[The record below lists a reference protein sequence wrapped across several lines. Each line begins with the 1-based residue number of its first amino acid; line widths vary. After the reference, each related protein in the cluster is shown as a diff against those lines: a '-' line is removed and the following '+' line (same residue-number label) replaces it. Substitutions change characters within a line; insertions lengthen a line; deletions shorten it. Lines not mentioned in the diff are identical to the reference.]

1 MPDDDRPDWMRRCEP
16 DSPPLTDE
24 ELGTLLI
31 GAGVVVAIGG
41 VVALLGLGLAFGWLT
56 NPPWPVR
63 VVSALVLAL
72 AEWAS
77 P

>member
-1 MPDDDRPDWMRRCEP
+1 MTRRA
-16 DSPPLTDE
+16 DSAPRGRWGLVGAV
-24 ELGTLLI
+24 LGTLLI
-31 GAGVVVAIGG
+31 GAGVVMAIGG

>member
-1 MPDDDRPDWMRRCEP
+1 V
-16 DSPPLTDE
+16 
-24 ELGTLLI
+24 LGTLLI